1 MAAGGRTCSCTCCG
15 HDACGSSQSESTYPQ
30 NCAPIYIIQYHR
42 SSSYTHQLV
51 QAGRRRRRLGR
62 TWPRVAREDD
72 EYAGQA
78 RIREQSIYRSAHLLL
93 RSWNGKFAKRAITS
107 SILVIMASD
116 RSSSPEIHTHESKHK
131 HHQCLSTRDVHNP
144 IAFFFFCTYPLNRNR
159 WSKRALALPRSSRL
173 CFAKTLQLHMKKP
186 WC

>member
-1 MAAGGRTCSCTCCG
+1 
-15 HDACGSSQSESTYPQ
+15 
-30 NCAPIYIIQYHR
+30 
-42 SSSYTHQLV
+42 V